1 MKGTVAQVLLARRQK
16 GTVMNFGLGFR
27 IVEQEREEAYER
39 AMSRYRAEKAQEQRR
54 ATSLGGM
61 GRGARRISR
70 QEAIAL
76 LLKRGH
82 IRGALKL
89 QNGIR

>member
-1 MKGTVAQVLLARRQK
+1 MNLGLA
-16 GTVMNFGLGFR
+16 FR
-27 IVEQEREEAYER
+27 IVELERQEAYER
-39 AMSRYRAEKAQEQRR
+39 ALSRYRAEKAREQRSVTTR
-54 ATSLGGM
+54 GPSSL

-82 IRGALKL
+82 VRGAWKL
-89 QNGIR
+89 QNGVR